1 MAAAFIF
8 SSEPDPAAL
17 QAPACSRGA
26 EVHGSPL
33 TGTRRAGTHL
43 GRAAERWR
51 LSLNISHYKHSLL
64 RTEHARD
71 LKIIP
76 CTAVTTPGS
85 QATRRP
91 RHRSQG
97 ASWLKER
104 DIETLCQEHKG
115 DGGQTRQAANLPPE
129 RVHYKHHSRLLS
141 SAVTT
146 SDAQPA

>member
-33 TGTRRAGTHL
+33 TSTRRAGTHL

-51 LSLNISHYKHSLL
+51 LSLNISHYKHRLL

-76 CTAVTTPGS
+76 CAAVTTPGS
-85 QATRRP
+85 QATKRP
-91 RHRSQG
+91 RHRSQK
-97 ASWLKER
+97 ASWLRER
-104 DIETLCQEHKG
+104 DIETLCQWHKG
-115 DGGQTRQAANLPPE
+115 DGGTNKTGSRSPSRMGPLQAPFQAAVFSCYH
-129 RVHYKHHSRLLS
+129 R
-141 SAVTT
+141 
-146 SDAQPA
+146 